1 MHNYYRSCMAGKIVP
16 DNFKVNTM
24 LTSYQWRASMESRHP
39 FIEEFGFALV
49 TDKETELIKDVCDR
63 PILSLGCGTGY
74 IDQFLRFQGLEVIST
89 DPITIY
95 KNSYGFTRE
104 YKPQDGKIWRLSAT
118 RAVKKTPNCDVL
130 LSWPCYDKEWAFNA
144 VNLLP
149 VGAKIIYI
157 GEGHGGCTGSDQFHN
172 FLDMKCNE
180 LYHSAMAQW
189 NGIHDN
195 MTIYE
200 RTLF

>member
-1 MHNYYRSCMAGKIVP
+1 MHNYYRSCIEGKTIP
-16 DNFKVNTM
+16 DNFKVNTI
-24 LTSYQWRASMESRHP
+24 LTAFQWSERFSERHQ
-39 FIEEFGFALV
+39 FITDFGFALV
-49 TDKETELIKDVCDR
+49 TDKETELIAHACDR
-63 PILSLGCGTGY
+63 TILSLGCGTGY
-74 IDQFLRFQGLEVIST
+74 IDEFLRFQGLDVIST
-89 DPITIY
+89 DPVAIH
-95 KNSYGFTRE
+95 KNSYGFQHE
-104 YKPQDGKIWRLSAT
+104 YGEKIHRLSAK
-118 RAVKKTPNCDVL
+118 RALKATPNVDVL

-189 NGIHDN
+189 YGIHDN
-195 MTIYE
+195 LTIYE
-200 RTLF
+200 RSIF